1 MDCRGLHKDS
11 LLQVRLQESA
21 HTHTLLTFSMQPEPF
36 RDFNLGAQNRAP
48 RLESREGGGGRRTA
62 GEGGEEGGRQ
72 SERGKSARVVV
83 QIVMAA
89 AAFVCSDS
97 DAQQRPQVQTP

>member
-21 HTHTLLTFSMQPEPF
+21 HTYTLLTFSMQPEPF

-48 RLESREGGGGRRTA
+48 RLESREGGGRRTA